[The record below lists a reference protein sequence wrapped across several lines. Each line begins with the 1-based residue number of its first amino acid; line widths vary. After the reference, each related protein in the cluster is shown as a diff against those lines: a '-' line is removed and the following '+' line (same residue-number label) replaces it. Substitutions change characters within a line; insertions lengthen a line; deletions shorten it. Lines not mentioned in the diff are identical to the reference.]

1 VLSCWPYTHDKF
13 EDEVFTENS
22 QDWDE
27 FIARM
32 ADPKVTRFKSMSLDE
47 QAIILEQL
55 AQGAL
60 RAKE

>member
-1 VLSCWPYTHDKF
+1 VSSSWPYAHDKF
-13 EDEVFTENS
+13 EDEVFTENA

-27 FIARM
+27 VIARIV
-32 ADPKVTRFKSMSLDE
+32 DPRMTRFKSMSLDE
-47 QAIILEQL
+47 HATILEKS